1 MNESNV
7 DPKQEVLENEEKS
20 PLASRVPEIPDS
32 GLLPS
37 EDCIPDPPALDPD
50 ILEHTETERD
60 SELKEEDEDFYNGE
74 IFFGNCSSQITNM
87 FFFRS

>member
-7 DPKQEVLENEEKS
+7 DPKQEVLEYEERS

-37 EDCIPDPPALDPD
+37 EDCNPDPPALDPD

-60 SELKEEDEDFYNGE
+60 SELKEEEEDFYNGE
-74 IFFGNCSSQITNM
+74 NFFVTAHH
-87 FFFRS
+87 RS